1 MTSPVEPPEPPDS
14 DSARDLEDGRRR
26 ASIEA
31 AYTAARRALGLAR
44 AYRREPGSTGRRER
58 ECFEE
63 VQRIRRA
70 IVALRRTRPEAAFG
84 DTPGL
89 HKADAAGPER
99 ASVGRRAG

>member
-1 MTSPVEPPEPPDS
+1 MTSEIEEGPPDS
-14 DSARDLEDGRRR
+14 ESARDLEDGRRR

-31 AYTAARRALGLAR
+31 AYAAARGALRLAR
-44 AYRREPGSTGRRER
+44 AYRGEPGSTGRRER

-63 VQRIRRA
+63 VRHIRRA
-70 IVALRRTRPEAAFG
+70 IVALRSASREVAFG
-84 DTPGL
+84 DSPGL